1 MRWLVTLLAL
11 LPLAAAAADNAVGA
25 VSLTEL
31 AARSDLVALAQ
42 VRDTDYRLQREI
54 PVSGSAYLRVL
65 IPYKG
70 AARDELVEVYEFG
83 LHEQECYFPNPTVF
97 EEGRRYLLFA
107 VHDGEDPER
116 FRGHPQG
123 CALEALVD
131 EHNGYVLRYPADGVL
146 ISDDLATLARPTR
159 FTDGY
164 SVIDDGELLPARR
177 ESLLAAG
184 AIETPRILFNSLRAV
199 SSRGIRGGRGSPPVY
214 PSMSMAAA
222 TRSDANRRMRSS
234 SRLR

>member
-1 MRWLVTLLAL
+1 VRWFATLLAFL
-11 LPLAAAAADNAVGA
+11 SLSAVAADEPAGS

-42 VRDTDYRLQREI
+42 VRDTDYRRQREI

-97 EEGRRYLLFA
+97 EEGRRYLLF
-107 VHDGEDPER
+107 VVRDKEDPER

-123 CALEALVD
+123 CALEVLVD
-131 EHNGYVLRYPADGVL
+131 EHNGYVLRYPADGAL
-146 ISDDLATLARPTR
+146 ITDDLAPLARPTR
-159 FTDGY
+159 FADGY
-164 SVIDDGELLPARR
+164 SVIEDEDLLPDRR
-177 ESLLAAG
+177 DSLLATG
-184 AIETPRILFNSLRAV
+184 AIESAGEDRWRYTQ
-199 SSRGIRGGRGSPPVY
+199 GIPL
-214 PSMSMAAA
+214 AEA
-222 TRSDANRRMRSS
+222 RR
-234 SRLR
+234 LIAPGALDD

>member
-1 MRWLVTLLAL
+1 MRWFATLLML
-11 LPLAAAAADNAVGA
+11 LPLGAAAADEPASP

-42 VRDTDYRLQREI
+42 VRDTDYRRQREI

-97 EEGRRYLLFA
+97 EEGRRYLLF
-107 VHDGEDPER
+107 VVRDSEDPER

-131 EHNGYVLRYPADGVL
+131 EQYGYVLRYPADGAL
-146 ISDDLATLARPTR
+146 ITDDLATLARPTR
-159 FTDGY
+159 FADGY
-164 SVIDDGELLPARR
+164 AVIDDEDLLPDRR
-177 ESLLAAG
+177 DKLLAAG
-184 AIETPRILFNSLRAV
+184 AIKSA
-199 SSRGIRGGRGSPPVY
+199 GAGRWRYTQGVPL
-214 PSMSMAAA
+214 AEARRLIA
-222 TRSDANRRMRSS
+222 TGALED
-234 SRLR
+234 